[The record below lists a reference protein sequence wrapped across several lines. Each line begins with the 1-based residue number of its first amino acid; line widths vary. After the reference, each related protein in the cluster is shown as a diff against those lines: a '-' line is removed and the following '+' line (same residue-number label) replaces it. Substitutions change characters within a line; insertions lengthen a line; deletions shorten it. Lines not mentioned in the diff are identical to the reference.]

1 MSSNRYLFDIIKNC
15 NPGAQIQAETQ
26 IMSQYGV
33 KTWGVYGKERE
44 INT

>member
-26 IMSQYGV
+26 IVSRL
-33 KTWGVYGKERE
+33 WSEGKGFLGEKE
-44 INT
+44 GK